1 MSVRELIVLGSASA
15 VPTKTRNHNGYLL
28 RWDGHGLL
36 FDPGEGTQ
44 RQMTHAGV
52 TASDLTWLCVTHF
65 HGDHC
70 LGVPGIVQ
78 RIARD
83 GVEHRV
89 EAVFPASGAKYWE
102 RLRHAAA
109 FHDTAP
115 IHEQPVS
122 GEAMRLE
129 TGDAPFTLTARRLDH
144 YVEAYGYRLE
154 EPDGVTMLPAELAAR
169 GVRGP
174 LVRRLQEDG
183 AVTTPDGRTVAL
195 EECSVRRPGQKVA
208 FVMDTRLCPAVYE
221 LADGVDM
228 LIIESTFL
236 DEDESLAAERA
247 HLTAG
252 QAAAAAAAGGVRHLV
267 LTHLSERYRAED
279 EERFLRQAAA
289 RFSGEITLV
298 HDLDRVPV
306 PRRRAVPP
314 PQPAEKWSNS
324 SGQPRFAAE

>member
-83 GVEHRV
+83 GVAHRV
-89 EAVFPASGAKYWE
+89 DAAYPESGTVYWR

-109 FHDTAP
+109 FHDTEV
-115 IHEQPVS
+115 IREQPVS
-122 GEAMRLE
+122 GEATRLD

-183 AVTTPDGRTVAL
+183 AVTAPDGRTVTL

-208 FVMDTRLCPAVYE
+208 FVMDTGLCPAVYE
-221 LADGVDM
+221 LADGADL

-236 DEDESLAAERA
+236 DEDEPLALERK

-267 LTHLSERYRAED
+267 LTHLSERYGDAD

-306 PRRRAVPP
+306 PRRRAVVRPR
-314 PQPAEKWSNS
+314 PAE
-324 SGQPRFAAE
+324 